1 MREREDAKMTSAAAG
16 ADTRHGRRRRRN
28 REALINAGY
37 KIIAEKGID
46 AATMAEIAELADV
59 GAGTAYNYFASKD
72 ELAMAVMEQVMH
84 RLAIRIKVA
93 TEGFDDPAQVFAFGV
108 RTTIQIAT
116 TDSRWRW
123 LLRRSE
129 VIADAMFRVL
139 GPYAIHD
146 LERAAKAG
154 RFRFK
159 DGALVYRMTIHAI
172 IGFCLAACDNEMTS
186 DANNEA
192 VILLLGMAG
201 MGRKEAEDLC
211 NRSWPELP
219 GD

>member
-1 MREREDAKMTSAAAG
+1 MKMTG
-16 ADTRHGRRRRRN
+16 ATAETKTRHERRRRKN

-59 GAGTAYNYFASKD
+59 GAGTAYNHFASKD
-72 ELAMAVMEQVMH
+72 ELVMAVMEQVIH
-84 RLAIRIKVA
+84 RLAVRIKAA
-93 TEGFDDPAQVFAFGV
+93 TENFDDPAQVFAFGV
-108 RTTIQIAT
+108 LTTMQIAT

-146 LERAAKAG
+146 LERAAKAK
-154 RFRFK
+154 RFRFR
-159 DGALVYRMTIHAI
+159 DASLVYRMTTHAI
-172 IGFCLAACDNEMTS
+172 VGFCLAACDGETTL
-186 DANNEA
+186 DDINEA
-192 VILLLGMAG
+192 VVLLLGLAG
-201 MGRKEAEDLC
+201 MSRKEAEGIC
-211 NRSWPELP
+211 KRSWPQLP

>member
-1 MREREDAKMTSAAAG
+1 MTRAAAG
-16 ADTRHGRRRRRN
+16 ADTRHERRRRRN

-46 AATMAEIAELADV
+46 AATMAEITELADV
-59 GAGTAYNYFASKD
+59 GAGTAYNHFASKD

-93 TEGFDDPAQVFAFGV
+93 TDGFDDPAQVFAFGV

-123 LLRRSE
+123 LMRRSE

-154 RFRFK
+154 RFRFR

-172 IGFCLAACDNEMTS
+172 IGFCRAAYDSEMTT
-186 DANNEA
+186 DANHEA
-192 VILLLGMAG
+192 VVLLLCMAG
-201 MGRKEAEDLC
+201 MGRKEAEELC

-219 GD
+219 ED